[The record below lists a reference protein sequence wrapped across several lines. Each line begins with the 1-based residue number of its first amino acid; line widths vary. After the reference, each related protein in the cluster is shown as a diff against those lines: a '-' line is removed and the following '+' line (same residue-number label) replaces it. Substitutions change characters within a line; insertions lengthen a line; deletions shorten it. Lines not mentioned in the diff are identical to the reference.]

1 MANCLFCYQ
10 ELEPAKAYH
19 AKCCKK
25 FFGTEILPDLDI
37 NQAMLDELA
46 EETVNKR
53 IAVTG
58 VQPKL
63 SLDLEHSAAGQRL
76 TIVGLWGRY
85 ILKPQNTE
93 LKAMP
98 EVEDLTM
105 HLAELFRISTCQH
118 ALIPMGDGALA
129 YIAKRFDR
137 VGNTK
142 IHMEDFCQ
150 LGGFQTEQKYD
161 SSYER
166 CGKLIIN
173 YCSNSGLDLLT
184 YFEVLV
190 FCFLS
195 GNSDMHMKNFS
206 ILYQGDEIVLSPAY
220 DLINSA
226 LVYPKDK
233 DDVAMLLSG
242 RKSKIKLIDF
252 ENLAKSLGLSEKV
265 FQRVIGKFTSA
276 QDKVFELIDRSFLSN
291 EFKDLYKQIWR
302 ERRARLIL

>member
-10 ELEPAKAYH
+10 PMAPGLIYH

-25 FFGTEILPDLDI
+25 FFQTEQLPDLALDK
-37 NQAMLDELA
+37 AMIDSLV

-58 VQPKL
+58 VQQKL
-63 SLDLEHSAAGQRL
+63 SLSLEINGNDSRL

-85 ILKPQNTE
+85 ILKPQSAE
-93 LKAMP
+93 IPAMP

-105 HLAELFRISTCQH
+105 HLAKLFKISTCQH
-118 ALIPMGDGALA
+118 ALLLTVDGSLA

-137 VGNTK
+137 EGDAK

-150 LGGFQTEQKYD
+150 LGGFMTEQKYD

-166 CGKLIIN
+166 CGKLISA
-173 YCSNSGLDLLT
+173 YCTNKGLDLLN
-184 YFEVLV
+184 YYELLV

-195 GNSDMHMKNFS
+195 GNSNMHMKNFS
-206 ILYQGDEIVLSPAY
+206 ILYKGDEILLSPAY

-226 LVYPKDK
+226 LVFPQDK
-233 DDVAMLLSG
+233 DDMAMFLSG
-242 RKSKIKLIDF
+242 RKRKIQLKDF

-265 FQRVIGKFTSA
+265 FKRVIAKYIGT
-276 QDKVFELIDRSFLSN
+276 QDKVFALIDQSFLSEEYN
-291 EFKDLYKQIWR
+291 EDY
-302 ERRARLIL
+302 

>member
-10 ELEPAKAYH
+10 ALEPRLTYH
-19 AKCCKK
+19 ARCCKK
-25 FFGTEILPDLDI
+25 FFGIEKLPELALDKV
-37 NQAMLDELA
+37 MLDKLA
-46 EETVNKR
+46 EETVNRR

-63 SLDLEHSAAGQRL
+63 SLDLENNTAGKRL

-93 LKAMP
+93 LAAMP

-105 HLAELFRISTCQH
+105 HLAELFKISTCQH
-118 ALIPMGDGALA
+118 ALVPIADGSLA

-137 VGNTK
+137 EGNTK

-166 CGKLIIN
+166 CGKLIST
-173 YCSNSGLDLLT
+173 YCSNKGLDLLA
-184 YFEVLV
+184 YFELLV
-190 FCFLS
+190 FSFLS

-206 ILYQGDEIVLSPAY
+206 ILYQGEEIVLSPAY

-226 LVYPKDK
+226 LVFPNDK
-233 DDVAMLLSG
+233 DDMAMMLSG
-242 RKSKIKLIDF
+242 RKSKIKLKDF
-252 ENLAKSLGLSEKV
+252 ENLAKSLGIPPKV
-265 FQRVIGKFTSA
+265 FERVMTKFTGNPV
-276 QDKVFELIDRSFLSN
+276 KVFELIDRSFLSD
-291 EFKDLYKQIWR
+291 EQKEQYKMIWK
-302 ERRARLIL
+302 ERSSRLT

>member
-1 MANCLFCYQ
+1 MANCLFCYR
-10 ELEPAKAYH
+10 ELEPGHAYH
-19 AKCCKK
+19 AKCSKK
-25 FFGTEILPDLDI
+25 FFGTEILPELKL
-37 NQAMLDELA
+37 NQETLNKLA

-63 SLDLEHSAAGQRL
+63 SLDLENHTTGKRL
-76 TIVGLWGRY
+76 TIVGLWGKY
-85 ILKPQNTE
+85 ILKPQNTQ
-93 LKAMP
+93 LDSLP

-105 HLAELFRISTCQH
+105 HLAELFKIDTCKH
-118 ALIPMGDGALA
+118 ALIPMEGGKLA

-137 VGNTK
+137 KGNTK

-166 CGKLIIN
+166 CGKLISN
-173 YCSNSGLDLLT
+173 YCSNTGLDLLA
-184 YFEVLV
+184 YYERLV
-190 FCFLS
+190 FSFLS

-206 ILYQGDEIVLSPAY
+206 ILYQQDEIVLSPAY

-233 DDVAMLLSG
+233 DDMALLLSG
-242 RKSKIKLIDF
+242 RKSKIKLKDF
-252 ENLAKSLGLSEKV
+252 ENLAKSLGLSDKV
-265 FQRVIGKFTSA
+265 FQRVIGKFTRA
-276 QDKVFELIDRSFLSN
+276 HDNVFEMIDRSFLTD
-291 EFKDLYKQIWR
+291 EFKDTYKHIWL
-302 ERRARLIL
+302 ERTARLK

>member
-1 MANCLFCYQ
+1 MAKCLFCYQ
-10 ELEPAKAYH
+10 ALESGLTYH

-25 FFGTEILPDLDI
+25 FFGTEKLPELALDK
-37 NQAMLDELA
+37 AMLDKLA

-63 SLDLEHSAAGQRL
+63 SLDLENNMDGKCL
-76 TIVGLWGRY
+76 TIVGLWGKY

-93 LKAMP
+93 LSSMP

-105 HLAELFRISTCQH
+105 HLAEQFKISTCQH
-118 ALIPMGDGALA
+118 ALIPIADGSLA

-166 CGKLIIN
+166 CGKLIN
-173 YCSNSGLDLLT
+173 TYCSNKGLDLLN
-184 YFEVLV
+184 YYELLV
-190 FCFLS
+190 FSFLS

-206 ILYQGDEIVLSPAY
+206 ILYQGEEIVLSPAY

-226 LVYPKDK
+226 LVFPKDQ
-233 DDVAMLLSG
+233 DDMAMMLNG
-242 RKSKIKLIDF
+242 RKSKIKLKDF
-252 ENLAKSLGLSEKV
+252 ENLAKSLSLPDKV
-265 FQRVIGKFTSA
+265 FQRVITKYTSA
-276 QDKVFELIDRSFLSN
+276 QNKVFALIDLSFLSQ
-291 EFKDLYKQIWR
+291 DYKTNYKKIWL
-302 ERRARLIL
+302 ERSSRLK

>member
-1 MANCLFCYQ
+1 MYRPAAFCS
-10 ELEPAKAYH
+10 P
-19 AKCCKK
+19 
-25 FFGTEILPDLDI
+25 
-37 NQAMLDELA
+37 
-46 EETVNKR
+46 
-53 IAVTG
+53 
-58 VQPKL
+58 
-63 SLDLEHSAAGQRL
+63 SL
-76 TIVGLWGRY
+76 T
-85 ILKPQNTE
+85 
-93 LKAMP
+93 
-98 EVEDLTM
+98 
-105 HLAELFRISTCQH
+105 AELFRINTCQH

-129 YIAKRFDR
+129 YIAKRFER

-166 CGKLIIN
+166 CGKLILN

-242 RKSKIKLIDF
+242 RKSKIKLMDF

-302 ERRARLIL
+302 ERRARLTL

>member
-1 MANCLFCYQ
+1 MGNCLFCYKA
-10 ELEPAKAYH
+10 LEPGLTYH
-19 AKCCKK
+19 GKCCKK
-25 FFGTEILPDLDI
+25 FFGTDKLPELAL
-37 NQAMLDELA
+37 NKAMLTELA

-63 SLDLEHSAAGQRL
+63 SLNLENNKDGNRL

-93 LKAMP
+93 LAAMP

-105 HLAELFRISTCQH
+105 HLAELFKISTCQH
-118 ALIPMGDGALA
+118 ALLPITDGSLA

-137 VGNTK
+137 EGNTK

-166 CGKLIIN
+166 CGKLIST
-173 YCSNSGLDLLT
+173 YCTNKGLDLLN
-184 YFEVLV
+184 YYELLV
-190 FCFLS
+190 FSFLS

-226 LVYPKDK
+226 LVFPKDK
-233 DDVAMLLSG
+233 DDMAMMLSG
-242 RKSKIKLIDF
+242 RKSKITLKDF
-252 ENLAKSLGLSEKV
+252 ENLSKSLGLSEKV
-265 FQRVIGKFTSA
+265 FQRVIAKYTGS
-276 QDKVFELIDRSFLSN
+276 QDKVFSLIDQSFLSQ
-291 EFKDLYKQIWR
+291 EYK
-302 ERRARLIL
+302 ANYKK

>member
-10 ELEPAKAYH
+10 ILDSGLTYH
-19 AKCCKK
+19 ARCCKK
-25 FFGTEILPDLDI
+25 FFGTEKLPELSLNKAILDK
-37 NQAMLDELA
+37 LA

-63 SLDLEHSAAGQRL
+63 SLNLENISNRKRL

-93 LKAMP
+93 LSAMP

-105 HLAELFRISTCQH
+105 HLAEHFKISTCQH
-118 ALIPMGDGALA
+118 ALIPTSDGSLA

-166 CGKLIIN
+166 CGKLIDT
-173 YCSNSGLDLLT
+173 YCSNKGLDLLN
-184 YFEVLV
+184 YYELLV
-190 FCFLS
+190 FSFLS

-206 ILYQGDEIVLSPAY
+206 ILYEGDEIVLSPAY

-226 LVYPKDK
+226 LVFPKDK
-233 DDVAMLLSG
+233 DDMALMLSG
-242 RKSKIKLIDF
+242 RKSKIKLKDF
-252 ENLAKSLGLSEKV
+252 ENLAKSLSLTEKV
-265 FQRVIGKFTSA
+265 FQRVIAKYTGS
-276 QDKVFELIDRSFLSN
+276 QDKVFALIDKSFLSQ
-291 EFKDLYKQIWR
+291 EFKDDYKKIWL
-302 ERRARLIL
+302 ERCSRLK

>member
-1 MANCLFCYQ
+1 MLNCLFCYQ
-10 ELEPAKAYH
+10 PIESGLTYH
-19 AKCCKK
+19 PKCCKK
-25 FFGTEILPDLDI
+25 FFGTEKLPELALDKAILDK
-37 NQAMLDELA
+37 LA

-63 SLDLEHSAAGQRL
+63 SLDLESIGTGKRL

-93 LKAMP
+93 LAAMP

-105 HLAELFRISTCQH
+105 HLARNFKISTCQH
-118 ALIPMGDGALA
+118 ALIPTSDGSLA

-150 LGGFQTEQKYD
+150 LGGFHTEQKYD

-166 CGKLIIN
+166 CGKLIDT
-173 YCSNSGLDLLT
+173 YCSNKGLDLLN
-184 YFEVLV
+184 YYELLLFS
-190 FCFLS
+190 FLS

-206 ILYQGDEIVLSPAY
+206 ILYQGTEIVLSPAY

-226 LVYPKDK
+226 LVFPKDK
-233 DDVAMLLSG
+233 DDMALMLSG
-242 RKSKIKLIDF
+242 RKSKIKLKDF

-265 FQRVIGKFTSA
+265 FQRVIAKYTGS
-276 QDKVFELIDRSFLSN
+276 QDKIFALIESSFLSK
-291 EFKDLYKQIWR
+291 EYKENYKKIWL
-302 ERRARLIL
+302 ERSSRLK

>member
-10 ELEPAKAYH
+10 TLEAGLTYH
-19 AKCCKK
+19 AKYSKK
-25 FFGTEILPDLDI
+25 FFGTEQLPELKLD
-37 NQAMLDELA
+37 QKMLDQLA

-63 SLDLEHSAAGQRL
+63 SLDLEINTAGKRL
-76 TIVGLWGRY
+76 TIVGLWGRF

-93 LKAMP
+93 LAAMP

-105 HLAELFRISTCQH
+105 HLAELFKISTCQH
-118 ALIPMGDGALA
+118 ALIPITDGSLA

-137 VGNTK
+137 EGNTK

-166 CGKLIIN
+166 CGKLIN
-173 YCSNSGLDLLT
+173 TYCSNKGLDLLA
-184 YFEVLV
+184 YFELLI
-190 FCFLS
+190 FSFLS

-220 DLINSA
+220 DLINSD
-226 LVYPKDK
+226 LVFPKDK
-233 DDVAMLLSG
+233 DDMPMMLSG
-242 RKSKIKLIDF
+242 RKSKIKLKDF
-252 ENLAKSLGLSEKV
+252 ENLAKSLGLSDKV
-265 FQRVIGKFTSA
+265 FQRVISKYTGAK
-276 QDKVFELIDRSFLSN
+276 DKVFELIDQSFLS
-291 EFKDLYKQIWR
+291 EEYKHNTKRSGWSG
-302 ERRARLIL
+302 AHD